1 MFNLNSY
8 LTNEHGNEHI
18 LEHSLS
24 NKKKFTAPKIYS
36 ANGNLTKR
44 WYVYYSFRNPES
56 GILQRIKN
64 VYGGAN
70 RYNTK
75 EDRLTILSIYRVKLL
90 SLLKEGFNPFEDN
103 TALYEKREGKKRNS
117 IKHKN
122 EVTEVKLTISPK
134 VSVLS
139 YKEAFV
145 KGLKYKEKLISD
157 TTRRSYENRL
167 KNFLLWV
174 EKHHPDLKAITDIDK
189 KMVMDFLN
197 HILDKTSPRNRNNY
211 RTDLSSIM
219 QALEDNDI
227 IPTNFIKKITV
238 LKSVPQR
245 NKTYSK
251 EEQKDIFEHLEKT
264 DKTLLLFIKFI
275 SYNFLRPIEV
285 CRLRV
290 GDLDIKN
297 KRIQFKAKNS
307 PLKTK
312 IIPDL
317 LLKDL
322 PNLSKLNKEDSLFTP
337 DGIGGVWESEL
348 SNKRDYFSKRF
359 KRVVKDPFNL
369 GADYGL
375 YSFRHTY
382 ITKLY
387 RELVKGSSPFES
399 KSKLMQITGHSS
411 MKALEKYLRDIDAE
425 FPADYSELIK
435 S

>member
-8 LTNEHGNEHI
+8 LSSEHGNEHI

-24 NKKKFTAPKIYS
+24 KKKFFSLPKIYS
-36 ANGNLTKR
+36 ANGNLKKR
-44 WYVYYSFRNPES
+44 WYVYYSYRNPES
-56 GILQRIKN
+56 GILQRMKN

-70 RYNTK
+70 RYSTK
-75 EDRLTILSIYRVKLL
+75 EDRLIVLSVYRIKLL
-90 SLLKEGFNPFEDN
+90 SLLNEGFNPFEDN
-103 TALYEKREGKKRNS
+103 TSLYRDREDKKRKS
-117 IKHKN
+117 ITNTNVVKHN
-122 EVTEVKLTISPK
+122 IIPEVDLMIESK
-134 VSVLS
+134 VSILS
-139 YKEAFV
+139 CKEAFK

-174 EKHHPDLKAITDIDK
+174 ENYHPNLKAITDIDK
-189 KMVMDFLN
+189 KVVMDFLN
-197 HILDKTSPRNRNNY
+197 HILDQTSPRNRNNY

-227 IPTNFIKKITV
+227 IPTNFIKKIPV

-290 GDLDIKN
+290 GDLDVKN

-322 PNLSKLNKEDSLFTP
+322 PDLSKLNKEDRVRTIGFLF
-337 DGIGGVWESEL
+337 GFL
-348 SNKRDYFSKRF
+348 AK
-359 KRVVKDPFNL
+359 
-369 GADYGL
+369 
-375 YSFRHTY
+375 
-382 ITKLY
+382 
-387 RELVKGSSPFES
+387 
-399 KSKLMQITGHSS
+399 
-411 MKALEKYLRDIDAE
+411 
-425 FPADYSELIK
+425 
-435 S
+435 

>member
-1 MFNLNSY
+1 M
-8 LTNEHGNEHI
+8 
-18 LEHSLS
+18 
-24 NKKKFTAPKIYS
+24 
-36 ANGNLTKR
+36 
-44 WYVYYSFRNPES
+44 
-56 GILQRIKN
+56 KN

-90 SLLKEGFNPFEDN
+90 SLLNEGFNPFEDN
-103 TALYEKREGKKRNS
+103 TARYLNREDKTLNPMKNTNKVPEVELM
-117 IKHKN
+117 IK
-122 EVTEVKLTISPK
+122 PK

-139 YKEAFV
+139 YKVAFT

-174 EKHHPDLKAITDIDK
+174 EKHHPELKAITDIDK
-189 KMVMDFLN
+189 KVVMDFLN
-197 HILDKTSPRNRNNY
+197 HILDLTSPRNRNNY

-227 IPTNFIKKITV
+227 ISSNFIKKIPV
-238 LKSVPQR
+238 LKSTPQR

-251 EEQKDIFEHLEKT
+251 EQQKDIFEHLEKT

-290 GDLDIKN
+290 GDLDIHH
-297 KRIQFKAKNS
+297 KRIQFRAKNS

-317 LLKDL
+317 LLNDL
-322 PNLSKLNKEDSLFTP
+322 PDLSKLNKEHNLFTP

-359 KRVVKDPFNL
+359 KRIIKDPFNL

-387 RELVKGSSPFES
+387 RELVKGSSPFEA

-411 MKALEKYLRDIDAE
+411 MTALEKYLRDIDAE
-425 FPADYSELIK
+425 FPDDYSELIK